1 MVSRLNLASTP
12 RGSRARICLVERDQ
26 VIDALLAEITGL
38 ANREILLPAPCF
50 RPALPASRP
59 ADRARTRT
67 APRPRGRDRP
77 LVRVHAAH
85 IARRVVYLAGPAHD
99 GPLCSLMT

>member
-50 RPALPASRP
+50 HLRFLLPVRRIVPELERPHGESHK
-59 ADRARTRT
+59 
-67 APRPRGRDRP
+67 
-77 LVRVHAAH
+77 V
-85 IARRVVYLAGPAHD
+85 AGERLGFLED
-99 GPLCSLMT
+99 IVFETI